1 MRIGVKH
8 VLEVDL
14 LTYLRTDY
22 DIYLFNSYGQNEIQH
37 GGRRHLEFT
46 SGGYFWPEMGLIS
59 IFILLWK
66 SYKLYTQRKEEEE
79 EEEKQTNKQ
88 TNEQT

>member
-1 MRIGVKH
+1 LRIGVKH

-46 SGGYFWPEMGLIS
+46 SGGYF
-59 IFILLWK
+59 
-66 SYKLYTQRKEEEE
+66 
-79 EEEKQTNKQ
+79 
-88 TNEQT
+88 